1 LAKEARE
8 LLEALRKYR
17 NQQGTGA
24 ALGNE
29 N

>member
-17 NQQGTGA
+17 NQPDDGA
-24 ALGNE
+24 AQSNE